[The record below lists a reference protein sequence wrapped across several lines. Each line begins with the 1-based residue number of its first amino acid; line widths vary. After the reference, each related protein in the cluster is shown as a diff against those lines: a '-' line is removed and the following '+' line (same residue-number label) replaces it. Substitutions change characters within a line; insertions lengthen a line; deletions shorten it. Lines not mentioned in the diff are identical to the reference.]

1 MSLYLSL
8 LLAPFV
14 FQFSSLP
21 PQMYATPIL
30 LLLQI
35 LPHPLPF
42 LSIVV
47 CLDPKAKIAIET
59 HRVNCKQETYF
70 KV

>member
-1 MSLYLSL
+1 MSLYLPL
-8 LLAPFV
+8 RLAPFV

-21 PQMYATPIL
+21 PQMYATLIL

-35 LPHPLPF
+35 LPYALPV

-47 CLDPKAKIAIET
+47 CLDLKAK
-59 HRVNCKQETYF
+59 NGD
-70 KV
+70 